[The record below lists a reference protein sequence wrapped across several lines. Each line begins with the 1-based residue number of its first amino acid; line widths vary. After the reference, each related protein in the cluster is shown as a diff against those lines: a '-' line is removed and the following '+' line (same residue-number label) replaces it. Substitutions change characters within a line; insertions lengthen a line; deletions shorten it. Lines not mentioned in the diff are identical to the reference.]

1 MSDIRSLV
9 QAALDTALDS
19 AVKVYWQRKSGKDAD
34 EYIVY
39 TQDGDLTEVFADNDP
54 LVKAGDITVRY
65 YYRPEKLDTQAGR
78 DAVISREEAIE
89 AALKD
94 SGFDIPNGKYD
105 AGDID
110 DVGFYT
116 TVFDC
121 EYWRVI

>member
-1 MSDIRSLV
+1 MSNIRGLA
-9 QAALDTALDS
+9 QAALDTALNG
-19 AVKVYWQRKSGKDAD
+19 AVLVYWQRKLGKDAD

-39 TQDGDLTEVFADNDP
+39 TQEGDADQDFADDEP
-54 LVKAGDITVRY
+54 LTKAANITVRY